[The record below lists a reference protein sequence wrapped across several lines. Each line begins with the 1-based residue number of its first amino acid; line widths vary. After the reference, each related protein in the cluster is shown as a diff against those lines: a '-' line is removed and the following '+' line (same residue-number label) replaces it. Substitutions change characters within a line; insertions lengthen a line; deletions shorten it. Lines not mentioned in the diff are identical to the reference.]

1 MGKIKLNV
9 TGMHCRSCKMLI
21 EDILADLGA
30 KNIEIEVDEK
40 KKLGR
45 ISCDFDDQKKIVQAI
60 KNEGY
65 GVS

>member
-1 MGKIKLNV
+1 
-9 TGMHCRSCKMLI
+9 MLI

-45 ISCDFDDQKKIVQAI
+45 ISCDFDDKKKVVQAI

-65 GVS
+65 GVA

>member
-1 MGKIKLNV
+1 
-9 TGMHCRSCKMLI
+9 MLI
-21 EDILADLGA
+21 EDILSDLGA

-40 KKLGR
+40 RKLGR
-45 ISCDFDDQKKIVQAI
+45 ISCDFGDQEKVVQAI